1 MIDSCFALLCVYYSK
16 LGNSSQPEKYSTWVL
31 HYLSVYTDSIN
42 TEKEKHKMF
51 TAILAWF
58 TQLGTQNYQSQ
69 LDQYI
74 ESRRPASVAEVEYLE
89 RQYSKMN
96 RGGLI

>member
-1 MIDSCFALLCVYYSK
+1 VYIVAK
-16 LGNSSQPEKYSTWVL
+16 EQFGVNQKKCST
-31 HYLSVYTDSIN
+31 LSVETMRLMVN

-58 TQLGTQNYQSQ
+58 TQLFAQNYQTQ
-69 LDQYI
+69 LDHYI
-74 ESRRPASVAEVEYLE
+74 ESRRPTSVAEVEYLE
-89 RQYSKMN
+89 RQYSKLN

>member
-1 MIDSCFALLCVYYSK
+1 
-16 LGNSSQPEKYSTWVL
+16 
-31 HYLSVYTDSIN
+31 
-42 TEKEKHKMF
+42 MF

>member
-1 MIDSCFALLCVYYSK
+1 MV
-16 LGNSSQPEKYSTWVL
+16 
-31 HYLSVYTDSIN
+31 N

-51 TAILAWF
+51 TNIIEWF
-58 TQLGTQNYQSQ
+58 TQLFAPNYQSQ
-69 LDQYI
+69 LENYI
-74 ESRRPASVAEVEYLE
+74 EARRPTSVAEVEYLE

>member
-1 MIDSCFALLCVYYSK
+1 MV
-16 LGNSSQPEKYSTWVL
+16 
-31 HYLSVYTDSIN
+31 N
-42 TEKEKHKMF
+42 TEKEKHTMF

-58 TQLGTQNYQSQ
+58 TQLFAQNYQSQ

-74 ESRRPASVAEVEYLE
+74 QNRRPTSIAEVEYLE